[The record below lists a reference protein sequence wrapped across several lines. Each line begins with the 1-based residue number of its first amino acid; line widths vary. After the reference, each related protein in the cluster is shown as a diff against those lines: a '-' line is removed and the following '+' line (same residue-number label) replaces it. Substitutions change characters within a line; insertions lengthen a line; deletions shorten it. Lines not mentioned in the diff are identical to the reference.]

1 MNWKSEEEKLAWIR
15 EKLYTPVV
23 SDTLDRLGF
32 RKQAMRHD
40 IRPLH
45 PDFIVVGRARTLLWM
60 QTFEPVKPNPYV
72 HEIRAVDSLRPGDV
86 AVHSTDH
93 SWTVAPWG
101 ELLSTAA
108 RMRGSTGTIVDAVV
122 RDVKRIIAMGFP
134 TFARG
139 IMPLDSWGRGFVADV
154 DVAIE
159 CGGVEVHPGDLVFG
173 DYDGIVVIPR
183 AVEDE
188 TFAEAFEKATSE
200 NRTRDELLQ
209 GRLLA
214 EVYEKYG
221 VL

>member
-1 MNWKSEEEKLAWIR
+1 VKWKSDADKLAWIR

-23 SDTLDRLGF
+23 SDTLDGLGL
-32 RKQAMRHD
+32 RQQAMRHD

-45 PDFIVVGRARTLLWM
+45 PDFVVVGRARTLLWM
-60 QTFEPVKPNPYV
+60 ATYEPVKPNPYV
-72 HEIRAVDSLRPGDV
+72 NEIKAIDSLRPGDV

-108 RMRGSTGTIVDAVV
+108 KMRGANGTIVDAVV
-122 RDVKRIIAMGFP
+122 RDVKRIVAMGFP

-154 DVAIE
+154 DVTIQ
-159 CGGVEVHPGDLVFG
+159 CGGVEVKSDDLVFG
-173 DYDGIVVIPR
+173 DYDGIVVIPK

-188 TFAEAFEKATSE
+188 VLQRAFHKVTSE
-200 NRTRDELLQ
+200 NHTRDELLQ
-209 GRLLA
+209 GRLLG